1 MYYFE
6 PVMIVCM
13 VESEMGWLVIPERE
27 KKLLL
32 SCYKLNFTYIYM
44 YLIHVLLNFF
54 IFYLLFM
61 FQLIYI
67 FLLQLIFNCFPLFF
81 VMGMFANEFEMVPS
95 VQCNQLIKQ
104 QLL

>member
-32 SCYKLNFTYIYM
+32 SCYKLNFTYI
-44 YLIHVLLNFF
+44 IHVINTCIANFF
-54 IFYLLFM
+54 YILFIVYVPVN
-61 FQLIYI
+61 LY
-67 FLLQLIFNCFPLFF
+67 FLLQLIFNCF
-81 VMGMFANEFEMVPS
+81 
-95 VQCNQLIKQ
+95 
-104 QLL
+104 

>member
-32 SCYKLNFTYIYM
+32 SCYKLNFTYIYT
-44 YLIHVLLNFF
+44 
-54 IFYLLFM
+54 
-61 FQLIYI
+61 
-67 FLLQLIFNCFPLFF
+67 
-81 VMGMFANEFEMVPS
+81 
-95 VQCNQLIKQ
+95 CN
-104 QLL
+104 